1 VRSEK
6 EIKEEI
12 EKYGSAEGNVKDL
25 YGWVLEGKPRYSVA
39 ELEKIIGWYQK
50 ASQDEKLEADLGDVD
65 DYEDTQSIEAFVK
78 FLKDKK
84 KVEEILND

>member
-39 ELEKIIGWYQK
+39 EIEKIIKWCVENEGFGPPMEDWI
-50 ASQDEKLEADLGDVD
+50 LEV
-65 DYEDTQSIEAFVK
+65 F
-78 FLKDKK
+78 KDSKE
-84 KVEEILND
+84 VEEILNEKVNF